1 MADLSQAQVGDALK
15 NLGHYRVV
23 TAQVIAAEGEPDL
36 ISGALLLS
44 LGLRESH
51 LRNVENPAKTD
62 KGVVQITKLWHA
74 TWLRTQP
81 GCKAGD
87 FSVDP
92 TKSDEWRI
100 APGNHTALEDGYVPR
115 FTPAMVYACDML
127 KDAIVVA
134 PKGQDDKALI
144 RFAVASFNAGVGGAK
159 KGLAEGDVDKY
170 TTGGDYSAWVIR
182 HRSLV
187 QRWLNDHPNWKP
199 S

>member
-1 MADLSQAQVGDALK
+1 
-15 NLGHYRVV
+15 VV
-23 TAQVIAAEGEPDL
+23 TAQVIAAEGKPDL

-51 LRNVENPAKTD
+51 LRNVENAAQTD

-74 TWLRTQP
+74 AWLRSQP
-81 GCKAGD
+81 GCKAGS
-87 FSVDP
+87 FATDP
-92 TKSDEWRI
+92 EKSDEWHL
-100 APGNHTALEDGYVPR
+100 APGNFTALDDGYVPR

-127 KDAIVVA
+127 KDAITVA
-134 PKGQDDKALI
+134 PKNLDDKALI
-144 RFAVASFNAGVGGAK
+144 RFAVAAFNAGVGGAK
-159 KGLAEGDVDKY
+159 KGLAEGDVDKF
-170 TTGGDYSAWVIR
+170 TTGGDYSEWVIR